1 MVEIKTLRKVAN
13 TTRTLLEKYTPVNK
27 NPNAESRGNLKKQM
41 LSYNSVNKIIGKS
54 RQTKTGNITTQLNQT
69 LTVKYAPP
77 GAEYGKFVNDGTT
90 NIKPPRKFAN
100 RALNEA
106 VRLNANAIANDLAK
120 IVADD
125 IRSKLKLGPLLN

>member
-1 MVEIKTLRKVAN
+1 MIEIKTLRKVAN

-27 NPNAESRGNLKKQM
+27 NPNAESRGNLKSKM

-54 RQTKTGNITTQLNQT
+54 RQTTKGNITTQFNQT

-77 GAEYGKFVNDGTT
+77 GAEYGKYVNDGTR
-90 NIKPPRKFAN
+90 NIQPPRKFAN

-106 VRLNANAIANDLAK
+106 VKININAIAKDFAK
-120 IVADD
+120 IIADEMRAI
-125 IRSKLKLGPLLN
+125 IRK